1 MKIIPVNSYNEM
13 SKLAAEMVA
22 RKIKDKPNVV
32 LGLATGSTPLGM
44 YRELISMYKK
54 GKLDFSNVR
63 TFNLDEYLGLPPSHP
78 QSYHYYMYEN
88 FFKHVNIK
96 KENIHIPRGDSL
108 TPTQE
113 CLKYE
118 RQIEE
123 VGGIDLQILGIG
135 VNGHV
140 GFNEPDINLKALTH
154 VIQLADETIKAN
166 SRFFNNIDEVP
177 KMAITMGMGTI
188 MRSKQIILLAWGL
201 EKKEAVIKAI
211 TGPITTKVP
220 ASLLQLHKDVTL
232 IIDKRIY
239 EKLKED
245 KK

>member
-1 MKIIPVNSYNEM
+1 
-13 SKLAAEMVA
+13 
-22 RKIKDKPNVV
+22 
-32 LGLATGSTPLGM
+32 
-44 YRELISMYKK
+44 
-54 GKLDFSNVR
+54 
-63 TFNLDEYLGLPPSHP
+63 
-78 QSYHYYMYEN
+78 
-88 FFKHVNIK
+88 
-96 KENIHIPRGDSL
+96 
-108 TPTQE
+108 
-113 CLKYE
+113 
-118 RQIEE
+118 
-123 VGGIDLQILGIG
+123 
-135 VNGHV
+135 V

-166 SRFFNNIDEVP
+166 SRFFNNTDEVP

-245 KK
+245 TR